1 MELTPYVESIQR
13 DLSAAA
19 EVGGEQARAAAER
32 LTSALDAAVRLAL
45 LDALS
50 TASEEITRDLAPGS
64 VELRMRGRE
73 PSFVVTPPPV
83 SEPPAPPAPPAP
95 PGFQLTT
102 PGGSLT
108 ISGGGSG
115 DADQGTSRITLRLP
129 ETLKAQVEE
138 ASAAEGISVNAWLV
152 RTIAAALSSG
162 GPQRGPE
169 QTYGYRG
176 SRGPKIGQRLSGWAR

>member
-19 EVGGEQARAAAER
+19 EVAGEQARTAAER
-32 LTSALDAAVRLAL
+32 LTAALDAAVRLAL

-64 VELRMRGRE
+64 VEVRMRGRE
-73 PSFVVTPPPV
+73 PSFVVTPPPAP
-83 SEPPAPPAPPAP
+83 EPPDAPPAPPAPPAFELTS
-95 PGFQLTT
+95 PGA
-102 PGGSLT
+102 T
-108 ISGGGSG
+108 IRIGGGG
-115 DADQGTSRITLRLP
+115 EGDQGTSRITLRLP

-152 RTIAAALSSG
+152 RTIAAAISG
-162 GPQRGPE
+162 GQQRAPE

>member
-1 MELTPYVESIQR
+1 MDLSPYVDSIQR
-13 DLSAAA
+13 DLAAAA
-19 EVGGEQARAAAER
+19 EVAGEQARTAAER
-32 LTSALDAAVRLAL
+32 LTAALDAAVRLAL

-50 TASEEITRDLAPGS
+50 TASDEITRELAPGS
-64 VELRMRGRE
+64 VEVRMRGRE
-73 PSFVVTPPPV
+73 PSFVVTPPPA
-83 SEPPAPPAPPAP
+83 SEPPQPPAPPSP

-102 PGGSLT
+102 PGGTLT
-108 ISGGGSG
+108 IQGGGESEG
-115 DADQGTSRITLRLP
+115 DQGTSRITLRLP
-129 ETLKAQVEE
+129 ESLKARVEE

-152 RTIAAALSSG
+152 RTIAAALSG

>member
-19 EVGGEQARAAAER
+19 EVAGEQARTAAER
-32 LTSALDAAVRLAL
+32 LTAALDAAVRLAL

-64 VELRMRGRE
+64 VEVRMRGRE
-73 PSFVVTPPPV
+73 PSFVVTPPPAP
-83 SEPPAPPAPPAP
+83 EPPAPPTP

-108 ISGGGSG
+108 ISAGGGGES
-115 DADQGTSRITLRLP
+115 DQGTSRITLRLP

-152 RTIAAALSSG
+152 RTIATAISG
-162 GPQRGPE
+162 GQQATPE

-176 SRGPKIGQRLSGWAR
+176 SRGPKIGKRLSGWAR

>member
-19 EVGGEQARAAAER
+19 EVGGEQARTAAER
-32 LTSALDAAVRLAL
+32 LTAALDAAVRLAL

-64 VELRMRGRE
+64 VEVRMRGRE
-73 PSFVVTPPPV
+73 PSFVVTPPPAP
-83 SEPPAPPAPPAP
+83 EPPAPPSP
-95 PGFQLTT
+95 PGFQLST
-102 PGGSLT
+102 PGGTLT
-108 ISGGGSG
+108 IQGGGG
-115 DADQGTSRITLRLP
+115 DSDQGTSRITLRLP
-129 ETLKAQVEE
+129 ETLKSQVEE

-152 RTIAAALSSG
+152 RTIAGALSG
-162 GPQRGPE
+162 GSQRGPE

-176 SRGPKIGQRLSGWAR
+176 SRGPKIGKGLSGWAR

>member
-1 MELTPYVESIQR
+1 MDLSPYVDSIQR

-19 EVGGEQARAAAER
+19 EVAGEQARTAAER
-32 LTSALDAAVRLAL
+32 LTAALDAAVRLAL

-64 VELRMRGRE
+64 VEVRMRGRE
-73 PSFVVTPPPV
+73 PSFVVTPPPTP
-83 SEPPAPPAPPAP
+83 EPPAPPAP
-95 PGFQLTT
+95 PGFQLST
-102 PGGSLT
+102 PGGTLT
-108 ISGGGSG
+108 IQGGGGGGES
-115 DADQGTSRITLRLP
+115 DQGTSRITLRLP
-129 ETLKAQVEE
+129 ESLKAQVEE

-152 RTIAAALSSG
+152 RIIASAVSSG

-176 SRGPKIGQRLSGWAR
+176 SRGPKVGQRLSGWAR

>member
-19 EVGGEQARAAAER
+19 EVAGDQARTAAER
-32 LTSALDAAVRLAL
+32 LTAALDAAVRLAL

-64 VELRMRGRE
+64 VEVRMRGRE
-73 PSFVVTPPPV
+73 PSFVVTPPPAP
-83 SEPPAPPAPPAP
+83 EPPSPPAP

-108 ISGGGSG
+108 ISGGGGGGG
-115 DADQGTSRITLRLP
+115 DIDQGTSRITLRLP
-129 ETLKAQVEE
+129 ETLKSQVEE

-152 RTIAAALSSG
+152 RTIATALSG

-176 SRGPKIGQRLSGWAR
+176 SRGPKSGKRLSGWAR